1 MFRRALKFATAHAP
15 SDGDDSS
22 SGNDIDDL
30 GTEFSGLSDLESTDT
45 ESVDAFVSEAQQ
57 VSYLPY
63 FYGILW
69 RLFHFFSQI
78 TRQAKAAESEEV
90 DVESDTENSEEVDS
104 FREGE
109 RCTLCQC
116 AAVDW
121 ESHVLSPGHTRKE
134 MKWNCK
140 QAALIGVRDAFNKS
154 IRGEDLT
161 TEERRAVDDSINYVM
176 TTTARLCAEKGL
188 DLDEEAPEEKA
199 PEEEALEEGSSEEEV
214 SPSALAAAEEKRRAK
229 VRRRNTA
236 RALKRRR
243 QADDA
248 HKRCK
253 NA

>member
-45 ESVDAFVSEAQQ
+45 ESVDAFVSEAQ
-57 VSYLPY
+57 
-63 FYGILW
+63 
-69 RLFHFFSQI
+69 QI

>member
-15 SDGDDSS
+15 SDGEDSS
-22 SGNDIDDL
+22 AENDIQDSE
-30 GTEFSGLSDLESTDT
+30 TQYSGLSDLESSDT
-45 ESVDAFVSEAQQ
+45 ESVDAFVSEAQR
-57 VSYLPY
+57 VSCLTN

-69 RLFHFFSQI
+69 RFFHFFLQI
-78 TRQAKAAESEEV
+78 TRQAKAVQSEEA
-90 DVESDTENSEEVDS
+90 DSDTDSENSEEVHS

-116 AAVDW
+116 AAINW
-121 ESHVLSPGHTRKE
+121 ESHVQSARHTRKE

-140 QAALIGVRDAFNKS
+140 QTALIGVRDAFNKF

-161 TEERRAVDDSINYVM
+161 TEEQRAVDDSINYVA

-188 DLDEEAPEEKA
+188 DSE
-199 PEEEALEEGSSEEEV
+199 EEEAEEQTAEVEASEVEASEEEP
-214 SPSALAAAEEKRRAK
+214 SLSALVAAEEKRRAK

-236 RALKRRR
+236 RALKRKRK
-243 QADDA
+243 AEHV
-248 HKRCK
+248 HKRRK